1 MIAGIILLDVSN
13 QHVIYGPPPQARA
26 RLNTI
31 FMGATFLGAMF
42 LGGGEGGRLIRWLL
56 RAPMSGGNHNGLA
69 PSCWPAV

>member
-13 QHVIYGPPPQARA
+13 QHVIYGLPPQARA

-42 LGGGEGGRLIRWLL
+42 LGGGEGG
-56 RAPMSGGNHNGLA
+56 G
-69 PSCWPAV
+69 